1 MLHIQKRQ
9 HLGVALLALGCLA
22 GCGERTGTVCTESFA
37 SASAFVVDSLGAPA
51 GTAVITS
58 VLLRTGDTLAITS
71 LIDHVP
77 GAYTIVDDASV
88 HLIRTTG
95 DSILVRAVQGAATAE
110 AIFVFDAPGGCHINR
125 VSGPDTL
132 VLH

>member
-1 MLHIQKRQ
+1 M
-9 HLGVALLALGCLA
+9 ALLALVGLA

-37 SASAFVVDSLGAPA
+37 SSGVFVVDSLGAPA
-51 GTAVITS
+51 ATAIVTS
-58 VLLRTGDTLAITS
+58 VLVRTGDTLPITT

-77 GAYTIVDDASV
+77 GAYTIIDDGSV

-95 DSILVRAVQGAATAE
+95 DSIRVRAVQGAAAAE

-132 VLH
+132 TLR